1 MKYLLLVRFKAASIS
16 VFKLTIRQVTTWNA
30 SVSFFNPTNISV
42 VLLTLSIALL
52 VEIDLLQIY
61 LAYMFCLML
70 YENFM
75 FLENIRQKRCLGY

>member
-1 MKYLLLVRFKAASIS
+1 M
-16 VFKLTIRQVTTWNA
+16 
-30 SVSFFNPTNISV
+30 SFFNPTNISV